1 VLRLLD
7 ADAVAAALP
16 YPALIEALRQG
27 FRAGGELPVRHHHAV
42 PRPGQE
48 PATLLLMPAWQVGA
62 ATGVKLVHIATGN
75 EALGLPTVQGVYLL
89 FDGPTGTPEA
99 VLDGTALTARRTAA
113 TSALAADYLAR
124 PDAARLLVVGAGA
137 MAPHLARAH
146 AAVRPIRRIEIWN
159 RTPARA
165 AAVAAGLA
173 GEGLEAVAA
182 ADLEAAV
189 GAADIVSCCTMS
201 REPLVLGAWLRPG
214 THLDLIGAFT
224 AAMRETDDA
233 AMRRSAVF
241 VDTFDGAL
249 AEGGD
254 LIQAIAAGSL
264 DRAAIRADLFQLCRG
279 LRPGRAS
286 AAEITVFKSVGCALE
301 DLVAARLVVERSER
315 S

>member
-1 VLRLLD
+1 
-7 ADAVAAALP
+7 
-16 YPALIEALRQG
+16 
-27 FRAGGELPVRHHHAV
+27 
-42 PRPGQE
+42 
-48 PATLLLMPAWQVGA
+48 
-62 ATGVKLVHIATGN
+62 
-75 EALGLPTVQGVYLL
+75 
-89 FDGPTGTPEA
+89 
-99 VLDGTALTARRTAA
+99 
-113 TSALAADYLAR
+113 
-124 PDAARLLVVGAGA
+124 

-146 AAVRPIRRIEIWN
+146 AAMRPIRRIEIWN

-165 AAVAAGLA
+165 VAVAAELA

-189 GAADIVSCCTMS
+189 ATADLVSCCTMS
-201 REPLVLGAWLRPG
+201 QEPLVLGAWLRPG

-224 AAMRETDDA
+224 AGMRETDDA

-254 LIQAIAAGSL
+254 VIQAIAAGAL